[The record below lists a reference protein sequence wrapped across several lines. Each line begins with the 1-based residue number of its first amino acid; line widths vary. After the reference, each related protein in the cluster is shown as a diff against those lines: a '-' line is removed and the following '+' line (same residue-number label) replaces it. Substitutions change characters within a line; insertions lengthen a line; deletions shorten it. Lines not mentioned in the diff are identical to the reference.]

1 MASLFFDFLGLG
13 GLVGSFLPQNEGGII
28 AGKILDPIG
37 TIINLSLGQQ
47 QKQPT
52 DYVKIFIECSEII
65 GVGIVGIGVI
75 RFLT

>member
-1 MASLFFDFLGLG
+1 MSLIFDILGLG
-13 GLVGSFLPQNEGGII
+13 GLVSSFIPQDNPAFQIVNGV
-28 AGKILDPIG
+28 LNPIG